1 MSLDGA
7 VIPNYPA
14 SSQDQAMTL
23 GFERKGEQQRG
34 RELRLRVRVVDGV
47 ERQSGFLA
55 AAHDACMRMSREQ
68 TSFVACKG
76 LPVPARGTIL
86 QIPLPSGLLGK
97 PKWLDQHG
105 PNCCK
110 TQGASPAAPNRPP
123 PAQRVR
129 ARQPLCLTAGGLWLE
144 T

>member
-1 MSLDGA
+1 MFGRVSLDGA

-34 RELRLRVRVVDGV
+34 RELRLRLRVVDGV

-97 PKWLDQHG
+97 PKWLSM
-105 PNCCK
+105 
-110 TQGASPAAPNRPP
+110 ARIAAKRRERLRQRRTVRPLH
-123 PAQRVR
+123 REC
-129 ARQPLCLTAGGLWLE
+129 ARDSRFV
-144 T
+144 